1 MKKLT
6 LFFIVFVLALFV
18 HAQDA
23 NYNGPAKS
31 SVTNFAKIISDAKA
45 HIEGKRFVAAQT
57 KVDQAGRDIA
67 KIKSLDATCNTS
79 SMEEELRKLTDQ
91 LAAAKNARQSELG
104 AGQDATRNRIKIKQ
118 LLEEQF
124 GFAVFSVRFAETAQT
139 EIDAYRAKTQE
150 LLGLNDALTAYKS
163 DEKEKGE
170 LKSFI
175 ERMKLSHSRNFDT
188 FLERVEK
195 VVSQS
200 TGEKGGNW
208 EIAFYELQGEL
219 AHWDAAVKVFP
230 EETEFGKTYQ
240 KVTAAVNKYGSLDNI
255 YAKTQGNK
263 VEKIKNTKLPPA
275 TVKDAS
281 LEKILME
288 GFNKKYGQEYKGTAV
303 KAVLTQDGWTIERNS
318 LTGIVTG
325 RNRAG
330 KIAYKG
336 TDGKCY
342 LLSNNIFIYQAFIGN
357 SFSNTEVIYNGLGG
371 EEMLCEN
378 VK

>member
-1 MKKLT
+1 
-6 LFFIVFVLALFV
+6 
-18 HAQDA
+18 
-23 NYNGPAKS
+23 
-31 SVTNFAKIISDAKA
+31 
-45 HIEGKRFVAAQT
+45 
-57 KVDQAGRDIA
+57 
-67 KIKSLDATCNTS
+67 
-79 SMEEELRKLTDQ
+79 MEEELKKIKEQ
-91 LAAAKNARQSELG
+91 LEAAKNTRQGELNN
-104 AGQDATRNRIKIKQ
+104 QENATRNRIKIKQ
-118 LLEEQF
+118 LLDEQF
-124 GFAVFSVRFAETAQT
+124 DFAVFSVRFAETAQAT
-139 EIDAYRAKTQE
+139 IDAYKAKTQE
-150 LLGLNDALTAYKS
+150 LLNMNDAMAAYKS
-163 DEKEKGE
+163 DIKSKDE
-170 LKSFI
+170 LKLFVDK
-175 ERMKLSHSRNFDT
+175 MKLSHSRNFDP
-188 FLERVEK
+188 FLESVERIL
-195 VVSQS
+195 SQS

-208 EIAFYELQGEL
+208 EVSYYELQGEQ

-230 EETEFGKTYQ
+230 EEPEFAKIYQ
-240 KVTAAVNKYGSLDNI
+240 KITAAVNKYGSLDNI

-281 LEKILME
+281 LEKILIE
-288 GFNKKYGQEYKGTAV
+288 GFNKKYGQEYKGAAL

-325 RNRAG
+325 RNRTG

-342 LLSNNIFIYQAFIGN
+342 LLSNNIFIYQAFIGS

>member
-1 MKKLT
+1 MKSIL
-6 LFFIVFVLALFV
+6 LIVVGFSIYTASF
-18 HAQDA
+18 AQDA
-23 NYNGPAKS
+23 NYSGPAKMH
-31 SVTNFAKIISDAKA
+31 VTNFPKLITDAKK
-45 HIEGKRFVAAQT
+45 HIETQSFVAAQA
-57 KVDQAGRDIA
+57 KADQMDRAITS
-67 KIKSLDATCNTS
+67 IKSKDASYNTS
-79 SMEEELRKLTDQ
+79 SIEAEVKKIKEQ
-91 LAAAKNARQSELG
+91 LEAAKKTRETELNG
-104 AGQDATRNRIKIKQ
+104 AENATRTRIKIKQ
-118 LLEEQF
+118 LLDALF
-124 GFAVFSVRFAETAQT
+124 DFSVFSVRFAETAQAT
-139 EIDAYRAKTQE
+139 IDEYKAKTTE
-150 LLGLNDALTAYKS
+150 MLGMNDAFVAYKS
-163 DEKEKGE
+163 EIKGKNE
-170 LKSFI
+170 LKLFVDK
-175 ERMKLSHSRNFDT
+175 MKLSHSRNFDS
-188 FLERVEK
+188 FLESVERIL
-195 VVSQS
+195 SQS

-208 EIAFYELQGEL
+208 EVSYYELQGEQ

-230 EETEFGKTYQ
+230 EEPEFAKIYQ

-255 YAKTQGNK
+255 YEKTKGNK
-263 VEKIKNTKLPPA
+263 VELIKNTKLPPA

-281 LEKILME
+281 LEKILIE
-288 GFNKKYGQEYKGTAV
+288 GFNKKYGQEYKGAAL

-325 RNRAG
+325 RNRTG

>member
-1 MKKLT
+1 M
-6 LFFIVFVLALFV
+6 
-18 HAQDA
+18 
-23 NYNGPAKS
+23 
-31 SVTNFAKIISDAKA
+31 
-45 HIEGKRFVAAQT
+45 
-57 KVDQAGRDIA
+57 
-67 KIKSLDATCNTS
+67 
-79 SMEEELRKLTDQ
+79 
-91 LAAAKNARQSELG
+91 
-104 AGQDATRNRIKIKQ
+104 
-118 LLEEQF
+118 
-124 GFAVFSVRFAETAQT
+124 
-139 EIDAYRAKTQE
+139 
-150 LLGLNDALTAYKS
+150 NDALVAYKT
-163 DEKEKGE
+163 ETKGKDE
-170 LKSFI
+170 LKLFVDK
-175 ERMKLSHSRNFDT
+175 MKLSHSRNFDP
-188 FLERVEK
+188 FLESIERIL
-195 VVSQS
+195 SQS

-208 EIAFYELQGEL
+208 EVSYYELQGEQ

-230 EETEFGKTYQ
+230 EEPEFAKIYA
-240 KVTAAVNKYGSLDNI
+240 KVTAIVNKYGSLDKI

-281 LEKILME
+281 FEKILME
-288 GFNKKYGQEYKGTAV
+288 GFNKKYSSEYNGTAL

-325 RNRAG
+325 RNRTG

-336 TDGKCY
+336 KDGKCY

>member
-1 MKKLT
+1 MKSILLIVVSFCISTT
-6 LFFIVFVLALFV
+6 LF
-18 HAQDA
+18 AQDA
-23 NYNGPAKS
+23 NYTGPAKTY
-31 SVTNFAKIISDAKA
+31 VTGFYKQAEEAKKS
-45 HIEGKRFVAAQT
+45 IETQKFVAAQT
-57 KVDQAGRDIA
+57 KVDQMDRAITSIKSKDA
-67 KIKSLDATCNTS
+67 SYNTASMEVELKKIK
-79 SMEEELRKLTDQ
+79 EQ
-91 LAAAKNARQSELG
+91 LEAAKNTRQSELG
-104 AGQDATRNRIKIKQ
+104 AGQNATRNRIKIKQ
-118 LLEEQF
+118 LLNELF
-124 GFAVFSVRFAETAQT
+124 DFAVFSVRFAETAQAT
-139 EIDAYRAKTQE
+139 IDTYKAKTQE
-150 LLGLNDALTAYKS
+150 FLDMKDAFAAYKT
-163 DEKEKGE
+163 DEKEKEE
-170 LKSFI
+170 LKRFI
-175 ERMKLSHSRNFDT
+175 DKMKLSHTRNFDT
-188 FLERVEK
+188 FLERVQNIL
-195 VVSQS
+195 SQS

-208 EIAFYELQGEL
+208 EIAYYELQGEQ

-230 EETEFGKTYQ
+230 EEPEFDKAYQ
-240 KVTAAVNKYGSLDNI
+240 KITAAVNKYGNIDNI
-255 YAKTQGNK
+255 YAKTQVNK

-281 LEKILME
+281 LEKILIN
-288 GFNKKYGQEYKGTAV
+288 GFNSKYGSVYKGTAL

-325 RNRAG
+325 RNRTG